1 MDRPSASTT
10 RVAKTGTCST
20 CTKMGTA
27 MSVGVFCKSH
37 EYKCKNH
44 GKELWYQKRNGCY
57 HCAR

>member
-1 MDRPSASTT
+1 MDKPSANTT
-10 RVAKTGTCST
+10 RVAKTGTCAA

-37 EYKCKNH
+37 EYKCNNH

-57 HCAR
+57 QCAR